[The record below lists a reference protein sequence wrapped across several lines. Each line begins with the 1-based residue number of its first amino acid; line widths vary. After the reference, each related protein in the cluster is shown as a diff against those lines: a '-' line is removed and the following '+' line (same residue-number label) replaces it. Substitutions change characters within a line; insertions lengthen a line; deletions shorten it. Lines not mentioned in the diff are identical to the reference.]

1 MQSVVTWIKEMAYII
16 DYCPV
21 CDKETVFNEIRSW
34 SGTYRECT
42 EPNCYF
48 WEIVKEDDEEEAY

>member
-1 MQSVVTWIKEMAYII
+1 MANVIL
-16 DYCPV
+16 YCPV
-21 CDKETVFNEIRSW
+21 CDKETVFIEHRSW

-48 WEIVKEDDEEEAY
+48 WEVVKEDEEEEAY